1 MKKVLVT
8 GAGGQLATALQ
19 EVVHTRG
26 LEGYTF
32 YTRDQF
38 DIADPRQVE
47 EMLTPQLDFCI
58 NCAAYTDVEGAE
70 KYPEAAMRINA
81 TAVGLLAER
90 CKDCGII
97 LIHISTDYVFDGA
110 KVGPYTPKDTP
121 NPINAYGRSKLA
133 GEVLISKILKRYF
146 IIRTS
151 WLYSGYG
158 KNFYTTILNQARKGK
173 DLYVTDVQKGCPTHA
188 RDLAEHIA
196 DLISSASEN
205 YGIHHFAGNR
215 AMTWFD
221 FAGKILSDNGLQGR
235 VKVIRNNKSRSFAAR
250 RPVNSVL
257 MSDNSPG

>member
-1 MKKVLVT
+1 MIKVLVT
-8 GAGGQLATALQ
+8 GAGGQLAMALKDL
-19 EVVHTRG
+19 VHARG
-26 LEGYTF
+26 LDGYVF

-38 DIADPRQVE
+38 DIANPQQVKE
-47 EMLTPQLDFCI
+47 ILTPEIDYCI

-70 KYPEAAMRINA
+70 AEPEAAMRINA

-90 CKDCGII
+90 CRECHIV
-97 LIHISTDYVFDGA
+97 LIHISTDYVFDGT
-110 KVGPYTPKDTP
+110 KVGPYTSHDTP

-133 GEVLISKILKRYF
+133 GETLVSRILKRFF

-158 KNFYTTILNQARKGK
+158 KNFYTTILNRARKGE
-173 DLYVTDVQKGCPTHA
+173 DLFVTDAQRGCPTHA
-188 RDLAEHIA
+188 RDLAGYIA
-196 DLISSASEN
+196 DLIGSASQS
-205 YGIHHFAGNR
+205 YGVHHFAGNT

-221 FAGKILSDNGLQGR
+221 FARKILADNGLEGR

-257 MSDNSPG
+257 MCDNRPE